1 MKIQISIIL
10 ITLFS
15 LGTFAQVSIN
25 TDGADPDASAMFDV
39 KSTSTGMLIPRM
51 TAAERDLIASPAT
64 GLLVFVTDDAN
75 FYFYNGSAWKTVG
88 GDDGDWT
95 TSGSDIYSSNAG
107 NVGIGTPT
115 PGTKLDVNG
124 QVSIQGG
131 NPDKFQVLTSTDNLG
146 TAAWEPMR
154 SLKFPDGSFPITPVT
169 HGFNLGNYTVPAG
182 FNLYITNYYSSAN
195 NQLLL
200 NSMITIFGNS
210 NYSYFRTSFS
220 PIIAGPGDVLSTN
233 SGLNPNVAFN
243 GFLVKAN
250 VSPFTTTS
258 DITVP
263 LGQVFVVTSLGGFPP
278 QQRYL
283 KVDNVNVY
291 YGWGSYGSATN
302 SVNYDGLR
310 EPILVGPGSTVSYSG
325 VTINGYFM
333 NQ

>member
-1 MKIQISIIL
+1 MKKQIFTLL

-15 LGTFAQVSIN
+15 LGAFAQVSIN
-25 TDGADPDASAMFDV
+25 TDGSDPDASAMIDV

-75 FYFYNGSAWKTVG
+75 FYFYNGSAWNTVG

-95 TSGSDIYSSNAG
+95 TSGSDIHSSNSG
-107 NVGIGTPT
+107 NVGIGTST

-124 QVSIQGG
+124 EVTIQGG

-154 SLKFPDGSFPITPVT
+154 SLKFPDGCFPITPVT
-169 HGFNLGNYTVPAG
+169 HGFNLGNYTVPVG
-182 FNLYITNYYSSAN
+182 YNLYITNYYSSAN

-200 NSMITIFGNS
+200 NSMPIVFSNS
-210 NYSYFRTSFS
+210 NYLAYMVSYC
-220 PIIAGPGDVLSTN
+220 PVVVGPGDVLSSN

-243 GFLVKAN
+243 GFLVKAT
-250 VSPFTTTS
+250 VSPFTSTS
-258 DITVP
+258 DITVNP
-263 LGQVFVVTSLGGFPP
+263 GQVFVVTALSGWPI
-278 QQRYL
+278 QARYL
-283 KVDNVNVY
+283 RVDNIPLY
-291 YGWGSYGSATN
+291 YGYGSYMYNTN
-302 SVNYDGLR
+302 SKYDGLR
-310 EPILVGPGSTVSYSG
+310 EPILVGPGSTVSYTG
-325 VTINGYFM
+325 GTINGYFM